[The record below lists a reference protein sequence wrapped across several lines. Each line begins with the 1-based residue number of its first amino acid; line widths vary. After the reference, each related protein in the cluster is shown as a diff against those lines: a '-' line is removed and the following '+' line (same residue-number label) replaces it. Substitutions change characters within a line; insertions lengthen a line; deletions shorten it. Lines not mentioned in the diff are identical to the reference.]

1 MSAKSCWHWS
11 KTVTAP
17 TTLIDFV
24 ASESALSKSLAK
36 KVLAFG
42 GGWVRLGGSRKP
54 RRCRRAQQALAA
66 GDIVDFYFDE
76 KLLKASYP
84 PPVSLAETPHWG
96 IWYKPAGVLAQGSPY
111 GDQGCMEVEIQAR
124 RSSTAVFLIHR
135 LDREAAG
142 VMVFAYHKQAAAR
155 LSELWAS
162 NRVEKAYQAEVV
174 GQMADPEGRIAIEL
188 DGKPAA
194 TRYVVNST
202 SPACSQVTVTLE
214 TGRYHQI
221 RRHFAEIG
229 HPLLGDPRYGRDNKN
244 REGLRLCAVGLNFI
258 CPLTKKPVNYLLPQA
273 MRLFG

>member
-1 MSAKSCWHWS
+1 MSAKPCWHWS
-11 KTVTAP
+11 KTVAEP

-24 ASESALSKSLAK
+24 ATESAISKSLAK

-42 GGWVRLGGSRKP
+42 GGWVRLRGNSKP

-76 KLLKASYP
+76 KLLTASYP
-84 PPVSLAETPHWG
+84 PPVSLVETPNWG

-111 GDQGCMEVEIQAR
+111 GDRGCMDVEIQAR
-124 RSSTAVFLIHR
+124 RSSAVFLIHR

-162 NRVEKAYQAEVV
+162 NRVEKIYQAEVV
-174 GQMADPEGRIAIEL
+174 GPMPDPEGRIEIEL

-194 TRYVVNST
+194 TRYAVSNS
-202 SPACSQVTVTLE
+202 SPDCSQVTVTLE

-221 RRHFAEIG
+221 RRHFAHIG

-258 CPLTKKPVNYLLPQA
+258 CPLTKRPVHYLLPPEL
-273 MRLFG
+273 RLFE